1 MHNVHYVHVKE
12 MCACVK
18 YYIEA
23 LGDRA
28 VCCNEG
34 GRERERE
41 REREIPTTLSDRVW
55 AVIIDAGIWET
66 ACC

>member
-41 REREIPTTLSDRVW
+41 RERERYLLRYQIEC
-55 AVIIDAGIWET
+55 GQ
-66 ACC
+66 